1 MIERD
6 FFCIKYIWYFP
17 VVFSALISNILHY
30 LTLTE
35 EADLDLDIPMTTQ
48 YTARAGCD
56 VQVFIPLKGRPA
68 PNVTWRRGD
77 HNMSGDNRYTI
88 TGTDRATTLIIPKV
102 TRDDCGK
109 YLLEI
114 ENGVGEPKIITVSL
128 KVLDSPSSCQK
139 LIIKNVTRGKLT
151 LSWEA
156 PLIDGGSPVTNYI
169 VEKKASTM
177 KAYQLITAE
186 CANTTYKVSGLEEDV
201 AYFFRVSAENEFG
214 VGDTCETT
222 HPVRATETPGAV
234 RDLMMVDS
242 TKNSVTLQW
251 TRPDHDGGSYI
262 TEYIIEKRT
271 REDNI
276 WTLGA
281 TCKRCSCEVTGLK
294 ENAVMDFK
302 VFAKNEKGNSD
313 FSQIGPITVKDFII
327 PPEANLSEY
336 PNGELAVRIGQNIH
350 IELPF
355 KGKPRPAISWL
366 KDNLPLKESD
376 KVRFRTTDNKTAVTV
391 RGVKKEHAGQYTL
404 VLDNRVIKN
413 YFDINVITLGPPSV
427 PVGPIRYDEIKA
439 QSIIISWNEPK
450 EDGGGEITCY
460 SVEKRETSQANWK
473 MVCSSVVRT
482 TFKIPNLVQ
491 GTQYQFRVRAENKY
505 GVSEVLNSSE
515 VVAQHQYKPP
525 GPPGKPVTY
534 NVTSDGMTIKWEAP
548 GFDGGSP
555 ILGYHVEKKD
565 RNSLLWQKVNSSIIS
580 NREYRII
587 GLIEGLEYSFRVY
600 AENNAGLSPV
610 GEQSKHALAISPVGK

>member
-1 MIERD
+1 ML
-6 FFCIKYIWYFP
+6 FFPHFG
-17 VVFSALISNILHY
+17 FTA
-30 LTLTE
+30 E
-35 EADLDLDIPMTTQ
+35 EADLDLDVPMSTQ
-48 YTARAGCD
+48 YTARAGRD
-56 VQVFIPLKGRPA
+56 VEVFIPLKGRPA

-77 HNMSGDNRYTI
+77 RNMAGDNRYTI
-88 TGTDRATTLIIPKV
+88 TSTERATTLLIPKV

-114 ENGVGEPKIITVSL
+114 ENGVGDPKIITVSL
-128 KVLDSPSSCQK
+128 KVLDSPSTCQK
-139 LIIKNVTRGKLT
+139 LMVKNVTRGKLT

-177 KAYQLITAE
+177 KAYQVITAE
-186 CANTTYKVSGLEEDV
+186 CGNTTYKVSDLEEDL
-201 AYFFRVSAENEFG
+201 AYFFRVSAENEYG
-214 VGDTCETT
+214 IGDTCETIE
-222 HPVRATETPGAV
+222 PVRATETPGAV
-234 RDLMMVDS
+234 KDLVMVDS
-242 TKNSVTLQW
+242 TKTSVTLQW

-262 TEYIIEKRT
+262 TDYLIEKRT
-271 REDNI
+271 QEDPT

-294 ENAVMDFK
+294 ENAIMDFR
-302 VFAKNEKGNSD
+302 VFAKNEKGRSD
-313 FSQIGPITVKDFII
+313 FSQIGPITVRDFII
-327 PPEANLSEY
+327 EPVAYLNDY

-366 KDNLPLKESD
+366 KDNLPLKESE
-376 KVRFRTTDNKTAVTV
+376 KIRFRTTDNKTSVTV
-391 RGVKKEHAGQYTL
+391 RSVKKENAGQYTL
-404 VLDNRVIKN
+404 VLDSRIVKN

-427 PVGPIRYDEIKA
+427 PTGPICFDEIKA
-439 QSIIISWNEPK
+439 QSIIISWDEPK

-482 TFKIPNLVQ
+482 SFKIPNLVK
-491 GTQYQFRVRAENKY
+491 GTRYQFRVRAENKY
-505 GVSEVLNSSE
+505 GVSEALTSTDVR
-515 VVAQHQYKPP
+515 AQHQYKPP
-525 GPPGKPVTY
+525 GPPGKPVAF
-534 NVTSDGMTIKWEAP
+534 NITSDGMTIKWEAP

-565 RNSLLWQKVNSSIIS
+565 RNSLLWQKVNTTIIS
-580 NREYRII
+580 NKEYRII
-587 GLIEGLEYSFRVY
+587 GLIEGLEYSFKVY
-600 AENNAGLSPV
+600 AENNAGLSPAS
-610 GEQSKHALAISPVGK
+610 EQSKHALAISPVGK